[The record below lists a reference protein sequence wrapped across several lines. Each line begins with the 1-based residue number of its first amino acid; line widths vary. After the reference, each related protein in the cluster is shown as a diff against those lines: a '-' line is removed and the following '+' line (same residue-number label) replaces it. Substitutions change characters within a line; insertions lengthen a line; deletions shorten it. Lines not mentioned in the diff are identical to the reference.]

1 MKIKET
7 DVFEKLTPV
16 PFQIILNDQILHGNE
31 RVLQETREY
40 IQSIQEISPEKRVY
54 MDESFIYDNEAPSM
68 DRSMRGKHI
77 SRPRKRHGKRW
88 TFYLAIRSTGIVYD
102 PLISS
107 ESAKD
112 ETF

>member
-1 MKIKET
+1 MKIFISDEPT
-7 DVFEKLTPV
+7 NYSD
-16 PFQIILNDQILHGNE
+16 E

-68 DRSMRGKHI
+68 DRSMGGKHI

-88 TFYLAIRSTGIVYD
+88 TFYLAIRSTGICLRPPD
-102 PLISS
+102 IIG
-107 ESAKD
+107 ECKR
-112 ETF
+112 